1 MDYFS
6 SIQKCVDY
14 VDKHLDQEVDIDK
27 VISQAHMSKFHFHR
41 LFKAIVGITIHDYI
55 KRRKLSEA
63 AEHLYRTNDNV
74 LMTAILYGFHSQEV
88 FTRNF
93 KKQFGYPPAQFKK
106 LNPSNWRVNKTNKIN
121 IDALRMNIK
130 AFNGKVVPQ
139 EKVEYI
145 SNLTLIGIERITT
158 NDEGLTV
165 TGAMQGF
172 LCESKIIPHKVN
184 DTIYRLC
191 YDLDPSKGDQEE
203 PLYRELIAV
212 AVTEVTQVPDGMT
225 TKCIQEAKVIT
236 YSHKGKLFTKEQN
249 KIIDTY
255 QFLYRYRIPYAEYEL
270 TSELLL
276 ERYGPDFK
284 GPDHE
289 DSVLEISFS
298 IK

>member
-6 SIQKCVDY
+6 NIQKCVDY
-14 VDKHLDQEVDIDK
+14 VDKHLDQELNIDE
-27 VISQAHMSKFHFHR
+27 VIKQAHMSKFHFHR
-41 LFKAIVGITIHDYI
+41 LFKAIVGITIHEYI

-63 AEHLYRTNDNV
+63 AEHLYHSNDNV
-74 LMTAILYGFHSQEV
+74 LMTALLYGFHSQEV

-93 KKQFGYPPAQFKK
+93 KKLFGYPPAQFKK
-106 LNPSNWRVNKTNKIN
+106 LNPSNWQANKTTKIN
-121 IDALRMNIK
+121 IEALRMDIK

-145 SNLTLIGIERITT
+145 RNLTLVGIERITT

-165 TGAMQGF
+165 IEAMQNF
-172 LCESKIIPHKVN
+172 MSVAKRVPHRVN

-191 YDLDPSKGDQEE
+191 YDIDQSEENQEE

-212 AVTEVTQVPDGMT
+212 TVTEVTQIPDGMT
-225 TKCIQEAKVIT
+225 IKYIEFAKLLT
-236 YSHKGKLFTKEQN
+236 YSHKGKLFTGEQK

-276 ERYGPDFK
+276 ERYGADFK

-289 DSVLEISFS
+289 DSVLEISLS

>member
-6 SIQKCVDY
+6 NIQRCVDY
-14 VDKHLDQEVDIDK
+14 IENNLDQELDVHE
-27 VISQAHMSKFHFHR
+27 VVSQAHMSRFHFHR
-41 LFKAIVGITIHDYI
+41 LFKAIVGITIHEYI
-55 KRRKLSEA
+55 KRRRLSEA

-93 KKQFGYPPAQFKK
+93 KKLFGYPPAQFKK
-106 LNPSNWRVNKTNKIN
+106 LNPINWQALKTNKIN
-121 IDALRMNIK
+121 IDALRMDIK
-130 AFNGKVVPQ
+130 AYNGKVVLQ

-145 SNLTLIGIERITT
+145 RNLTLIGIERITT

-165 TGAMQGF
+165 PGAMQNF
-172 LCESKIIPHKVN
+172 VSVAERIPHIAN

-191 YDLDPSKGDQEE
+191 YDIDHSEE
-203 PLYRELIAV
+203 HPQYRELIAV
-212 AVTEVTQVPDGMT
+212 EVRDPSHVPDGMT
-225 TKCIQEAKVIT
+225 MKYIELVKVVT
-236 YSHKGKLFTKEQN
+236 YSHKGKLFTDEQK

-255 QFLYRYRIPYAEYEL
+255 QFLYRYRIPYAEHQL
-270 TSELLL
+270 TNELLL
-276 ERYGPDFK
+276 ERYGSDFK

-289 DSVLEISFS
+289 DSVMDISFS